1 MRAGHIGL
9 GFHMAGTLLRL
20 LAAARPP
27 RNAFGDAPAYGAAPA
42 YAVSKAALN
51 ALTRVQAAAAPGV
64 WVGAACPGDVLTR
77 MAPCRKQGRYGRSA
91 RPKRRVGRGW
101 PKLGAAWSTIRR

>member
-1 MRAGHIGL
+1 MRAGHIGTVSHL
-9 GFHMAGTLLRL
+9 AGTLLRL

-27 RNAFGDAPAYGAAPA
+27 CSAFGDAPAYGASPA
-42 YAVSKAALN
+42 YALSKAALN

-77 MAPCRKQGRYGRSA
+77 RALCRKQVRYGLGMA
-91 RPKRRVGRGW
+91 GVW
-101 PKLGAAWSTIRR
+101 PGYGLGMA